1 MSRNCNGR
9 QRPDSVE
16 RGGTVKRVLFS
27 LVAAALG
34 LAQSNPRI
42 VYTKSFPGSVP
53 AYVAIR
59 VDSNGAC
66 TYNETKEEDDAEKLQ
81 LERDV
86 TTAMFDLAGR
96 LDHFTRTLESGLK
109 VANMGAKTYRWED
122 GAETHQVT
130 FNYSQDETA
139 RILQDWFERITES
152 ERAYL
157 ELNRATKHD
166 RLGVHQAML
175 QIVNLWEQKR
185 LVATAQMLP
194 LLDRVAKNEAF
205 INMARERATWLA
217 GTIRARAKPE

>member
-1 MSRNCNGR
+1 MIATSIGW
-9 QRPDSVE
+9 
-16 RGGTVKRVLFS
+16 
-27 LVAAALG
+27 
-34 LAQSNPRI
+34 AQSNPRI

-53 AYVAIR
+53 AYIGITL
-59 VDSNGAC
+59 DSTGAC

-86 TTAMFDLAGR
+86 TTAIFDLAGR

-109 VANMGAKTYRWED
+109 VANMGAKTYRWEE
-122 GAETHQVT
+122 GAETHQIT
-130 FNYSQDETA
+130 FNYSQDENA
-139 RILQDWFERITES
+139 RMLQDWFERITES

-175 QIVNLWEQKR
+175 QIVSLWDGKR
-185 LVATAQMLP
+185 LVGTEQMLP

-205 INMARERATWLA
+205 INMARERAATVA
-217 GTIRARAKPE
+217 AAIRAKVKAE

>member
-1 MSRNCNGR
+1 L
-9 QRPDSVE
+9 
-16 RGGTVKRVLFS
+16 KRVLFVF
-27 LVAAALG
+27 VAASLAC
-34 LAQSNPRI
+34 AQSNPRI

-53 AYVAIR
+53 AYVAIAL
-59 VDSNGAC
+59 DSNGAC
-66 TYNETKEEDDAEKLQ
+66 IYNESKDEDDAEKFQ
-81 LERDV
+81 IERDV

-109 VANMGAKTYRWED
+109 VANMGAKTYRWEE
-122 GAETHQVT
+122 GAESHQVT
-130 FNYSQDETA
+130 FNYSQDENA

-175 QIVNLWEQKR
+175 QIVSLWDGKR
-185 LVATAQMLP
+185 LVGTEQMLP

-205 INMARERATWLA
+205 INMARERAA
-217 GTIRARAKPE
+217 NVAAAIRAKAKAE

>member
-1 MSRNCNGR
+1 MSRNCNRGR
-9 QRPDSVE
+9 TQSCAPVVNRCW
-16 RGGTVKRVLFS
+16 RGYMSMDG
-27 LVAAALG
+27 G
-34 LAQSNPRI
+34 LATRRRLAACPTILLFLSVVLYGQSSPRI

-86 TTAMFDLAGR
+86 TTAIFDLAGR

-139 RILQDWFERITES
+139 R
-152 ERAYL
+152 
-157 ELNRATKHD
+157 
-166 RLGVHQAML
+166 
-175 QIVNLWEQKR
+175 
-185 LVATAQMLP
+185 
-194 LLDRVAKNEAF
+194 
-205 INMARERATWLA
+205 
-217 GTIRARAKPE
+217 